1 MEHGGPWVARAFLFH
16 SGFWKKL
23 CRSKQKKGLLLD
35 QTEMLSTCIPHILRQ
50 KGLAPTQRPALHT
63 GGQAR
68 QVPQVLRQRLARDG
82 EAVAVQEAPVQQ
94 VLLDCRGAPD
104 ALQVLWG
111 GGGAGAGGVK
121 YGGGKKEVTDPGAV
135 SGGTPP

>member
-1 MEHGGPWVARAFLFH
+1 MEVPGLRGLFFSTPVSGRNFAGPNKKRTS
-16 SGFWKKL
+16 SGPE
-23 CRSKQKKGLLLD
+23 
-35 QTEMLSTCIPHILRQ
+35 TEMLSTCIPHILRQ

-104 ALQVLWG
+104 ALQVLR
-111 GGGAGAGGVK
+111 GGAGAGCMK
-121 YGGGKKEVTDPGAV
+121 YGGKKKEVTDPGAV